1 MVWQLISTVF
11 KITLA
16 SLLVG
21 AALSALDISAADLLA
36 EVGMTPER
44 VMELLTSGLEWAV
57 PNIVL
62 GSMIIVP
69 VWLVVFLFRPPRG

>member
-1 MVWQLISTVF
+1 MVLRLVSTVT

-21 AALSALDISAADLLA
+21 AALSALDISALDLLT
-36 EVGMTPER
+36 ELGVTPKR
-44 VMELLTSGLEWAV
+44 VMEMATRSLEWAV

-62 GSMIIVP
+62 GSLVIVP

>member
-1 MVWQLISTVF
+1 MVLRLVSTVT

-21 AALSALDISAADLLA
+21 AVLSALDISAQDILA
-36 EVGMTPER
+36 ELGMTPEK
-44 VMELLTSGLEWAV
+44 VMEMATRSLEWAV

-62 GSMIIVP
+62 GSLVIVP